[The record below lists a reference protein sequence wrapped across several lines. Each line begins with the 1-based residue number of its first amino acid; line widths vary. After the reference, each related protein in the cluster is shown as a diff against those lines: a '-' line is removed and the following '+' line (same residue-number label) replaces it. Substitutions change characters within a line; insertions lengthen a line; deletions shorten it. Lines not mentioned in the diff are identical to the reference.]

1 MRLRSLLAVGTTLVL
16 FVAGVFIAVSMTSA
30 PGSPPRPVQ
39 RSGTAAGQPHR
50 VPATQ
55 SIGQVVNGKVV
66 PATVGAASQFIGPAA
81 VTAARVPGAVAQQL
95 AVKRVQLPARGKPGP
110 EKTKVLTPAAPA
122 RSAGYDPK
130 TSRKLPLTSAD
141 QVSYANADGTRTLFD
156 YAQPVNYR
164 TASGSW
170 APISTTLVPAAGQQA
185 ASPHSPA
192 PTVTPSAM
200 VTLPPAA
207 SAPAPGASAPSVTP
221 PAGGWTEQS
230 VAAAETFAP
239 AASAAALVTVPAGDG
254 SISFGI
260 AGAAPVAGT
269 ASGSTVTYAGVLP
282 EATVRYTAGSGAVKE
297 ELILDSPSAP
307 ATWTFPLHLTGGL
320 RAQLASDGSIDFTNA
335 AGTVVAVVPHGSMT
349 DSKTDPHTGAGV
361 TSQGVTY
368 SLVTVG
374 GQQAIRMTLD
384 TAWLDSGS
392 RVYPVTVDPSV
403 SAPTAGSSAYWTYPA
418 TGNPGG
424 VSGTESTGGLEDL
437 AGTAGGSTD
446 ARTFLNFSGVASSLK
461 NDTVLGA
468 RLGLFDDWA
477 WSCSPRPVDIYQVT
491 SSWSAAN
498 TTSAV
503 PSTGTLVGEKSF
515 ANGWEPLYATS
526 SSCPATWEGINLS
539 QAGTDLVN
547 GWTHGTIADDGL
559 AVAASPS
566 DTYGWKRFATGD
578 NPDDTGTP
586 FLSVTYTTDGATYS
600 LASRHPVKVVTPSQA
615 GSFALHVTNTGSVAW
630 DANDGNG
637 YQMSY
642 VAYNAKNQVVANH
655 PVFTPLTT
663 TVNPGGPNASG
674 SSATV
679 DVNVN
684 ALTAGYYRIVF
695 SMYSGT
701 TSFVSQDIQ
710 DFQMGLYV
718 PEPPPVVSAVYP
730 PTGFTATTL
739 SQSLSTTATASGT
752 ISYDFTLTC
761 EPLTGQTC
769 LHSTIDSGSITK
781 PYWTPPANQMQ
792 WDTPYEWQVVVTG
805 TSGSTSTSTT
815 VGPVSLEADPPQPL
829 ITSGL
834 GGSSDQAYDP
844 LSGNYTTSA
853 TDAATKVVGPPLE
866 IDRVYNS
873 MDPRTDGAFGAGWS
887 TIADASLTD
896 NTSTVSVTLPSGQ
909 EMVFGYNDGTA
920 TTGVYAPPE
929 GSPDVLV
936 HGTSGTWTLKDA
948 SGNQYVFFADGVI
961 NQIRD
966 PEGHVQSFSVN
977 PSNQVTQITD
987 GASGRSLT
995 LAWSGTTPGSHVTS
1009 VTTSPATTGGTGYTW
1024 TYSYTGN
1031 ELTQVCAPAAVGS
1044 GCTSYSYGTGSN
1056 YQPSVLD
1063 ANPRSYWQLGD
1074 ASSTTATDE
1083 VDANLGTTDGT
1094 YSNVTS
1100 VTPGPLAGSSE
1111 AAAAFNGTSSSVT
1124 LPANLVTDSTDEAV
1138 GLWFK
1143 MPSGSTSGGVLF
1155 SADNQPLS
1163 NSTGYTSDHEPVLY
1177 VGTDGYLRG
1186 EFWTGSVKPITT
1198 TTKVNDGNW
1207 HYAVL
1212 SAGNSTQ
1219 TLYLDGKAVGTL
1231 TGAIDNLNES
1241 LDTVGAGF
1249 WTSWTAVSGNTG
1261 YFTGDIGQVAFYPQ
1275 PLPATQVAEQY
1286 ALGTGASAGLTQVTL
1301 PSGKVYESV
1310 TYDSATAR
1318 VATYRDKNGG
1328 EWQIGQPAVTGI
1340 KASSDSLG
1348 KVLSYVTVK
1357 DPAGR
1362 SETYGY
1368 DLVNGGRI
1376 VSYTNGADPA
1386 ELYGYDAAGNLAA
1399 QTDAD
1404 GNLTCYTNDIYGNHL
1419 TKTWYPVE
1427 PATLPG
1433 GGVDSVPSCAGS
1445 ASSNVSCPSNGMPC
1459 TTFYHY
1465 TVYDTANPLDP
1476 DNDKLTGVADGRSGT
1491 STDTTYL
1498 TQYAYDS
1505 FGQLTTTTTP
1515 EDQPNFPGGR
1525 VTTEVYSDGS
1535 TNTDGSASAG
1545 AYTGPNTTNPSTPIP
1560 PGLLVSKTTPG
1571 GGTTTNYYAA
1581 NGDLMEVKEP
1591 SGRYTIY
1598 SYDALGR
1605 ALTSTV
1611 YTSTEPAGEKTT
1623 YTYDAQGD
1631 QLTVTSPP
1639 VTNTATSPPV
1649 THQLEDTY
1657 AYDADG
1663 DKVSLTQSDI
1673 GGSAQ
1678 ADPART
1684 TTWTYNNYDQVAS
1697 ETQPGGATT
1706 GGSGQSQ
1713 GAASANPQGATTGYD
1728 YDGFGNVSQVTDP
1741 NGNQYRYTYN
1751 EYQEQTSET
1760 LYTASQNESSST
1772 ATCTTPATQD
1782 PDGGCDLVLKSSAYD
1797 PAGLLAATTDAMGR
1811 ITNYT
1816 YDHDQ
1821 ELIEQSQTDLCSTA
1835 SPCTTIAP
1843 CTPTAQCTTGT
1854 TGTMTVY
1861 TYDGAGDKVSQA
1873 VSMTRSG
1880 GVKATTTTNYT
1891 YDPNGWVLSQTVDAP
1906 PSGSTST
1913 AGYADR
1919 TTSYTYDADGHVAT
1933 TTVGTGSGAAVTSDV
1948 YNPAGTLKSQT
1959 VQDGTTSDTT
1969 SWTYDQNGKPLT
1981 ETSPLG
1987 NVSGATAANYTT
1999 TYSYDANE
2007 DLVTETGPPVPV
2019 QTYGAQ
2025 TATTTQPVTTYGY
2038 DTFGD
2043 QTQAVDPDGN
2053 QTDTTYDGDGRT
2065 LSVTKPSYT
2074 PPGASAPVDGTT
2086 TYGYDEDGNV
2096 TSVTSPD
2103 PSASGPGQTGTVTTS
2118 YTYDALGDQTSATQ
2132 PLATG
2137 QSAPGTTTY
2146 AYDADGEQLS
2156 VTSPL
2161 GHETSQTFDYF
2172 GQVATSTDALGHTT
2186 DYGYDYLGDETMT
2199 ETPDGSVTT
2208 ATFDGAGDQLTSTDG
2223 AENTSSQSYNPQGQV
2238 ATATMPDGSSEAY
2251 GYDQAGNLTT
2261 VTDYGPPPSSG
2272 AAAPQLRQESFG
2284 YDANGEQTS
2293 AKDWNGNTATT
2304 TYDAAGD
2311 VLTQV
2316 QPVTSSTSITKS
2328 FGYDSAGNQTLVTSG
2343 NGNQTWTTYSP
2354 WNQAASVIEP
2364 PATTGQAA
2372 ANRTWATS
2380 YNGAGL
2386 QTGATEPGGVS
2397 LAYGYDQLGNLL
2409 TATGSGGTAATASRS
2424 FSYDLD
2430 GRMTS
2435 AATPAGTDTFT
2446 YYNNN
2451 ALDTASGPSGS
2462 STYTYN
2468 ADGLPQTVADAA
2480 GTTSYT
2486 YDAAD
2491 RPATE
2496 QDPLTGATLTWAYN
2510 ADSNPT
2516 SVSYTTGGVQG
2527 PVQSYGYD
2535 GLQRLTSDTLTS
2547 ASGTALASEQYGY
2560 DNDGNVTSQQTGGL
2574 LPATQVAYTYDEASR
2589 LTSSVSGGTTTSYG
2603 YDADGNLTQ
2612 DGSTT
2617 SAYNGQDQVTSS
2629 TSSSG
2634 TTSYSYDPDGSLAS
2648 QSGPAGTTAYTS
2660 DAFGQMITAGGESYG
2675 YDALGRLITSATSSA
2690 TTSMAYAGTS
2700 EQIAS
2705 DGTDLYAYD
2714 PSGNETSAQAAGGT
2728 GYQVLTDQHGDVT
2741 ATFSPSATAS
2751 TLAGWAT
2758 YTPWGTATVNG
2769 AMPPIG
2775 YQGDYTDG
2783 ATGLVHMGARWYD
2796 PSTGAFTSN
2805 DTLNGTPLPSTADG
2819 NPYAYTD
2826 GNPLTNVDPTGH
2838 SIGSWL
2844 DSNVVDPLKE
2854 GAEEL
2859 QTVAEEADGI
2869 ASEYIPYAGDALV
2882 PDAGPT
2888 LLDLAAPYVAA
2899 FAVGFIVGYAIGTE
2913 IRRFTS
2919 SSPST
2924 EPSSGAGPQPFIGPI
2939 AENPGGGAP
2948 PNLGVGPGTGTGGN
2962 VGTCTPIIC
2971 PPILPPPPPP
2981 PPQNPYAAGL
2991 IFPTPAPGSLTNTP
3005 LITKILQGLSSIATL
3020 FGHNEGIHEKVTEH
3034 NAAPDGTKPND
3045 KIHPNSKNQE
3055 DDSPEPAAAGAAG
3068 GNMSGGSCSPPGLS
3082 GSLFDYYDRDGY
3094 RNYLLIDSNQNVY
3107 YSGMFGPGSSEAD
3120 VQRRHA
3126 NNNKRFNKQNG
3137 DDMILIPG
3145 VRTYG
3150 LARLMEQQLR
3160 EQYNTYIGRAGSNY
3174 RGNRQNPMAANKRA
3188 TYEQYQSQ
3196 KMSGC

>member
-1 MRLRSLLAVGTTLVL
+1 MRLRSLLAAGSTLAL
-16 FVAGVFIAVSMTSA
+16 FIAGVFIAVSMSSA

-55 SIGQVVNGKVV
+55 SIGQVVDGKVV
-66 PATVGAASQFIGPAA
+66 PATAGAAGTASRFIGPAA
-81 VTAARVPGAVAQQL
+81 LTAARVPGAVPQQL
-95 AVKRVQLPARGKPGP
+95 TVKRLQLPVRGKPGP
-110 EKTKVLTPAAPA
+110 EKTTVLTPATPA
-122 RSAGYDPK
+122 KKAGYDPK
-130 TSRKLPLTSAD
+130 TSKQLPVTAAN
-141 QVSYANADGTRTLFD
+141 QVTYSNADGTRTLFD

-164 TASGSW
+164 TASGTW
-170 APISTTLVPAAGQQA
+170 ATINTTLIPAAGQRATSQS
-185 ASPHSPA
+185 ASPT
-192 PTVTPSAM
+192 PTVTPSAL
-200 VTLPPAA
+200 VTLPPSASAAA
-207 SAPAPGASAPSVTP
+207 SGASAPPATA
-221 PAGGWTEQS
+221 PAGGWTEQA
-230 VAAAETFAP
+230 VAATETFASS
-239 AASAAALVTVPAGDG
+239 ASAPALVTLPAGSG
-254 SISFGI
+254 SVSFGI

-269 ASGSTVTYAGVLP
+269 ASGSTVTYAGVFP
-282 EATVRYTAGSGAVKE
+282 DAGVSYTAGSGTVKE
-297 ELILDSPSAP
+297 ELTLASPSAP

-320 RAQLASDGSIDFTNA
+320 RAQLTPDGSIDFISA
-335 AGTVVAVVPHGSMT
+335 AGAVVAVVPHGSMT
-349 DSKTDPHTGAGV
+349 DSKTDPRTGEGA
-361 TSQGVTY
+361 TSTGVTY
-368 SLVTVG
+368 SLVMVG

-384 TAWLDSGS
+384 TAWLDSSS

-403 SAPTAGSSAYWTYPA
+403 SAPTANSSAYWTYPA
-418 TGNPGG
+418 TSTPGG
-424 VSGTESTGGLEDL
+424 VSGTESTGGVEDL
-437 AGTAGGSTD
+437 AGTADGSTD
-446 ARTFLNFSGVASSLK
+446 ARTFLNFSGVASAL
-461 NDTVLGA
+461 NDDTVLGA
-468 RLGLFDDWA
+468 RLGLFDDWS
-477 WSCSPRPVDIYQVT
+477 WSCSPRPVDVYQVT
-491 SSWSAAN
+491 SSWTAAN
-498 TTSAV
+498 TTSPV

-515 ANGWEPLYATS
+515 AHGWVSAQSNS

-547 GWTHGTIADDGL
+547 GWTHNSIADDGL

-566 DTYGWKRFATGD
+566 DTYGWKRFATGH
-578 NPDDTGTP
+578 NSAGTGTP
-586 FLSVTYTTDGATYS
+586 FLAVTYTTDGASYS

-615 GSFALHVTNTGSVAW
+615 GSFAIHVVNTGSTDWA
-630 DANDGNG
+630 ASTGNG
-637 YQMSY
+637 SGYEMSY

-655 PVFTPLTT
+655 PVFTGIPAISH
-663 TVNPGGPNASG
+663 GGG
-674 SSATV
+674 SATV

-695 SMYSGT
+695 SMYSGA
-701 TSFVSQDIQ
+701 TSFTTEDIQ

-718 PEPPPVVSAVYP
+718 PEPPPVVTNVYP

-752 ISYDFTLTC
+752 IKYDFTLTC

-769 LHSTIDSGSITK
+769 MYSTIDSGSITE
-781 PYWTPPANQMQ
+781 PYWTPPASQMQ
-792 WDTPYEWQVVVTG
+792 WDMPYQWQVVVTG
-805 TSGSTSTSTT
+805 TSGGISTPVT
-815 VGPVSLEADPPQPL
+815 VGPVALEANPPQPL
-829 ITSGL
+829 ITSSL

-853 TDAATKVVGPPLE
+853 TDAAIKVPGPALE

-873 MDPRTDGAFGAGWS
+873 MDPQTDGAFGAGWS
-887 TIADASLTD
+887 TIADASLTN
-896 NTSTVSVTLPSGQ
+896 NTSTVTVTLPSGQ
-909 EMVFGYNDGTA
+909 EMVFGYDDNTPN
-920 TTGVYAPPE
+920 TGVYAPPE

-948 SGNQYVFFADGVI
+948 SGNDYVFFASGAI
-961 NQIRD
+961 NQIID
-966 PEGHVQSFSVN
+966 PESHVQSFTVD
-977 PSNQVTQITD
+977 PSNQVTKIQD
-987 GASGRSLT
+987 GASGRYLALT
-995 LAWSGTTPGSHVTS
+995 WSGTGPGSHVSS
-1009 VTTSPATTGGTGYTW
+1009 VTTSPVTLGGTGYTW

-1031 ELTQVCAPAAVGS
+1031 NLTQVCAPATVGS
-1044 GCTSYSYGTGSN
+1044 GCTTYSYGSGSN

-1074 ASSTTATDE
+1074 AVGATTAADE

-1094 YSNVTS
+1094 YSNVTLGAA
-1100 VTPGPLAGSSE
+1100 GPLAGSSE
-1111 AAAAFNGTSSSVT
+1111 TAAAFNGTSSSVT

-1143 MPSGSTSGGVLF
+1143 MPKGSTSGGVLF
-1155 SADNQPLS
+1155 SADNQQLS
-1163 NSTGYTSDHEPVLY
+1163 NSTGYTSNHEPVLY
-1177 VGTDGYLRG
+1177 VGTDGLLRG
-1186 EFWTGSVKPITT
+1186 EFWTGSAKPITST
-1198 TTKVNDGNW
+1198 APVNDGNW

-1219 TLYLDGKAVGTL
+1219 TLYLDGQSVGTL
-1231 TGAIDNLNES
+1231 TGAIDNTNET

-1249 WTSWTAVSGNTG
+1249 WTSWPEVSGNTG
-1261 YFTGDIGQVAFYPQ
+1261 YFTGDIGQVAFYSQ
-1275 PLPATQVAEQY
+1275 PLPGAQVAQQY
-1286 ALGTGASAGLTQVTL
+1286 ALGTAASPELTQVTL

-1328 EWQIGQPAVTGI
+1328 EWRIGQPAVTGI
-1340 KASSDSLG
+1340 PATSDSLG
-1348 KVLSYVTVK
+1348 KVLSYVTVQ

-1376 VSYTNGADPA
+1376 VSYTNGVDPP

-1399 QTDAD
+1399 QTDGD
-1404 GNLTCYTNDIYGNHL
+1404 GNLTCYTNDIHGNRL

-1427 PATLPG
+1427 PSSLPG
-1433 GGVDSVPSCAGS
+1433 GGVDTVPSCAGS
-1445 ASSNVSCPSNGMPC
+1445 ASSNVNCPSNGLPC

-1465 TVYDTANPLDP
+1465 TVYDTGKPLDP
-1476 DNDKLTGVADGRSGT
+1476 DNDKLTGVVDGRSGT

-1505 FGQLTTTTTP
+1505 FGQQTTTTTP

-1525 VTTEVYSDGS
+1525 VTTDVYSDGS
-1535 TNTDGSASAG
+1535 TNTDGSPSAG
-1545 AYTGPNTTNPSTPIP
+1545 AYTGPNTTDPSSPIP
-1560 PGLLVSKTTPG
+1560 PGLLVSETTPG
-1571 GGTTTNYYAA
+1571 GGVTTNYYAS

-1598 SYDALGR
+1598 SYDLLGR
-1605 ALTSTV
+1605 VLTSTV
-1611 YTSTEPAGEKTT
+1611 YTSTDPGGAETQ
-1623 YTYDAQGD
+1623 YTYDALGD

-1639 VTNTATSPPV
+1639 VTNTVDNPPV

-1663 DKVSLTQSDI
+1663 NKVSLTQSDI
-1673 GGSAQ
+1673 AGGAQ
-1678 ADPART
+1678 ADPTRT

-1706 GGSGQSQ
+1706 GGTAQSQ
-1713 GAASANPQGATTGYD
+1713 GAASANPQGATTGYE

-1741 NGNQYRYTYN
+1741 NSNQYRFTYN

-1760 LYTASQNESSST
+1760 LYTASQNESTSV
-1772 ATCTTPATQD
+1772 ATCTAPATQD

-1906 PSGSTST
+1906 PSGATST

-1948 YNPAGTLKSQT
+1948 YNPDGTLASQT
-1959 VQDGTTSDTT
+1959 VQDGTVNDTT
-1969 SWTYDQNGKPLT
+1969 SWTYDQNGQPLT

-1999 TYSYDANE
+1999 TFAYDANE
-2007 DLVTETGPPVPV
+2007 NLVSETGAPVPV
-2019 QTYGAQ
+2019 QTYTAQ

-2053 QTDTTYDGDGRT
+2053 LTFTTYDGDGRPI
-2065 LSVTKPSYT
+2065 SVTKPSYT
-2074 PPGASAPVDGTT
+2074 PPGATSSVEGTT

-2096 TSVTSPD
+2096 TSVTAPD

-2118 YTYDALGDQTSATQ
+2118 YAYDALGDRTSATQ
-2132 PLATG
+2132 PQVTG
-2137 QSAPGTTTY
+2137 QSAAGTTTY
-2146 AYDADGEQLS
+2146 TYDADGEQLS

-2161 GHETSQTFDYF
+2161 GHQTSQTYDYF

-2186 DYGYDYLGDETMT
+2186 NYGYDYLGDKTMT
-2199 ETPDGSVTT
+2199 DTPDGSVTT

-2223 AENTSSQSYNPQGQV
+2223 AGNTSSLSYDPQGQI
-2238 ATATMPDGSSEAY
+2238 ANTTKPDGSSEAY

-2261 VTDYGPPPSSG
+2261 VTDYGPPPSG
-2272 AAAPQLRQESFG
+2272 GGAAPQLRQESFG

-2293 AKDWNGNTATT
+2293 AKDWDGNTATT
-2304 TYDAAGD
+2304 TYDADGHA
-2311 VLTQV
+2311 LTQV
-2316 QPVTSSTSITKS
+2316 QPVTSSSSITES
-2328 FGYDSAGNQTLVTSG
+2328 FGYDAAGNQTLVTSG
-2343 NGNQTWTTYSP
+2343 KGNQTWTTYNP
-2354 WNQAASVIEP
+2354 WNQAESVIEP

-2372 ANRTWATS
+2372 ANRTWTTT

-2397 LAYGYDQLGNLL
+2397 LTYGYDQLGDLL
-2409 TATGSGGTAATASRS
+2409 TSTGSGGTAPTAGRS
-2424 FSYDLD
+2424 FTYDLD

-2435 AATPAGTDTFT
+2435 ASTPAGTDSFT

-2451 ALDTASGPSGS
+2451 ALDTTSGPSGS

-2468 ADGLPQTVADAA
+2468 GDGLPQTVADAA

-2486 YDAAD
+2486 YDTAD

-2496 QDPLTGATLTWAYN
+2496 QDPLTGATETWAYN

-2516 SVSYTTGGVQG
+2516 SVSYTTGGTQG
-2527 PVQSYGYD
+2527 PVQAYGYN
-2535 GLQRLTSDTLTS
+2535 GLQQLTSDTVTS
-2547 ASGTALASEQYGY
+2547 ASGTLLASEQYGY
-2560 DNDGNVTSQQTGGL
+2560 DSDGNVTSQQVGGL
-2574 LPATQVAYTYDEASR
+2574 LPNSQVTYTYDEASR

-2612 DGSTT
+2612 DGSVT
-2617 SAYNGQDQVTSS
+2617 SNYNGQDQVTSS

-2648 QSGPAGTTAYTS
+2648 QSGPSGTTAYTS
-2660 DAFGQMITAGGESYG
+2660 DAFGQMITAGGETYG
-2675 YDALGRLITSATSSA
+2675 YDALGRLTTSATSSA

-2700 EQIAS
+2700 QQIAS
-2705 DGTDLYAYD
+2705 DGSDLYAYD
-2714 PSGNETSAQAAGGT
+2714 PSGNETSAQATGGT
-2728 GYQVLTDQHGDVT
+2728 GYQVLADQHGDVT

-2758 YTPWGTATVNG
+2758 YSPWGTATVNG
-2769 AMPPIG
+2769 TMPGTG
-2775 YQGDYTDG
+2775 YQGDYTDST
-2783 ATGLVHMGARWYD
+2783 TGLVHMGARWYD
-2796 PSTGAFTSN
+2796 PSTGAFTST
-2805 DTLNGTPLPSTADG
+2805 DTINGTPLPITANG
-2819 NPYAYTD
+2819 SPYAYANA
-2826 GNPLTNVDPTGH
+2826 NPLTETDPSGH
-2838 SIGSWL
+2838 G
-2844 DSNVVDPLKE
+2844 
-2854 GAEEL
+2854 
-2859 QTVAEEADGI
+2859 
-2869 ASEYIPYAGDALV
+2869 
-2882 PDAGPT
+2882 
-2888 LLDLAAPYVAA
+2888 
-2899 FAVGFIVGYAIGTE
+2899 
-2913 IRRFTS
+2913 
-2919 SSPST
+2919 
-2924 EPSSGAGPQPFIGPI
+2924 
-2939 AENPGGGAP
+2939 
-2948 PNLGVGPGTGTGGN
+2948 GPGTAVVEAPPATWDGPPLEEYTVTENYWVTVDGVPIIDVPVSYSFLPNSMFQNILSYWGPAIAESELDWALDQTSQTFGPYLAKIPNSSTGGKKSSSN
-2962 VGTCTPIIC
+2962 SGGGGGGGCTPIIC
-2971 PPILPPPPPP
+2971 PPRAPQPPPKPKNCFVD
-2981 PPQNPYAAGL
+2981 QL
-2991 IFPTPAPGSLTNTP
+2991 CKPTPAPGSLTNTQ
-3005 LITKILQGLSSIATL
+3005 LITAIQQGLSSIDTL
-3020 FGHNEGIHEKVTEH
+3020 FGDDDGITEKVPDH
-3034 NAAPDGTKPND
+3034 NQAPDGTKP
-3045 KIHPNSKNQE
+3045 SKTQAHAANQ
-3055 DDSPEPAAAGAAG
+3055 DADAPEPDAGGSADGGNDGDECEGQMPLWPYRDGELATPEQMAASRGGPTAGQSVPTATRDAMIAAALQEGNGVLTCWRCGMTTTNPANVQIGHANAPRTPLTGPRGNLDPANLRIEGAACNSSAQNRGAPSVGKSCAERG
-3068 GNMSGGSCSPPGLS
+3068 GCGAGYGR
-3082 GSLFDYYDRDGY
+3082 YD
-3094 RNYLLIDSNQNVY
+3094 
-3107 YSGMFGPGSSEAD
+3107 
-3120 VQRRHA
+3120 
-3126 NNNKRFNKQNG
+3126 
-3137 DDMILIPG
+3137 
-3145 VRTYG
+3145 
-3150 LARLMEQQLR
+3150 
-3160 EQYNTYIGRAGSNY
+3160 
-3174 RGNRQNPMAANKRA
+3174 
-3188 TYEQYQSQ
+3188 
-3196 KMSGC
+3196 